1 MTSRPSSLQALF
13 AEMKRR
19 RVFKVMVVYGAVAFV
34 ILQVADIAF
43 EPLGLPAWA
52 MTLVLVLA
60 MTGFPLAIVLAW
72 AFESTPEGMRR
83 PAPAGDEELREIVSQ
98 PKSRRWAS
106 GLLALASMILLFGTG
121 WYMGGGGR
129 GADERTPNRLVSE
142 AQAADLRA
150 IAALPL
156 EDVNG
161 TDENRLIALGI
172 HGDLLTR
179 LSRIGALRVTS
190 RTSVREY
197 EDSELSLREIA
208 DELGVEFILEGSV
221 QSSGNQVR
229 VLVSLVDAVADEKLL
244 WSEQY
249 DHAVTPDNLFDIQA
263 EIAQAVVRELE
274 ARLTSEEEAVLA
286 SLRPAANA
294 VAQQWYYRG
303 LDAWMSGNDAA
314 SAARDAFRR
323 AVDLDSAY
331 AAAWSALAKLESR
344 LVWLGEDRRGE
355 ARAAME
361 RTEALVPRSVEA
373 FLARGYFEYYG
384 RQNYPAALSAFRAA
398 ERLAPSE
405 AEVAVALGLILRR
418 QGEWEASTKALRRA
432 LTLDPRNTEPLYTLA
447 ENLRFLGAHRA
458 ADEVL
463 DRALMIDPRNPLLR
477 AYKVGNLVDLER
489 DVGPARRLADE
500 LALDPGEFN
509 ELQVFA
515 ELAVLAGAY
524 DEALAAYGA
533 FEPEGGLVAEM
544 ERQFWKARTHGLMAD
559 EPWDAAIAAADSTIA
574 LLDRMSDIGVQ
585 GTAYRGLAHALAGRP
600 ARALSLLEEA
610 ERSIRTWEDHVDNT
624 TWALRIIEGYG
635 RLGEVERGFA
645 LLEEM
650 IDRPALDLGVGR
662 LLLSPAYDP
671 YRSDP
676 RFDDLVKRRGR
687 FEADAAAWA
696 EAAGPWLP

>member
-34 ILQVADIAF
+34 ILQIADIAF

-60 MTGFPLAIVLAW
+60 MIGFPLAIVLAW

-83 PAPAGDEELREIVSQ
+83 TAPAGDEELREIVSQ
-98 PKSRRWAS
+98 PRSRRWAS
-106 GLLALASMILLFGTG
+106 GLLALASVVLLFGTG

-129 GADERTPNRLVSE
+129 RDDERAPNRLVSD
-142 AQAADLRA
+142 AHAADLRA

-179 LSRIGALRVTS
+179 LSRIGSLRVTS

-208 DELGVEFILEGSV
+208 DELGVEYILEGSV

-229 VLVSLVDAVADEKLL
+229 VIVSLVDADADEKLL

-274 ARLTSEEEAVLA
+274 ARLTPEEEAVLA

-314 SAARDAFRR
+314 PAARDAFRR
-323 AVDLDSAY
+323 AVDLDSGY
-331 AAAWSALAKLESR
+331 NAAWSALAKLESR

-361 RTEALVPRSVEA
+361 RTEALAPRSVEA

-398 ERLAPSE
+398 ERLAPSD

-418 QGEWEASTKALRRA
+418 EGDWDASTKALRRA
-432 LTLDPRNTEPLYTLA
+432 LALDPRNTESLYTLG
-447 ENLRFLGAHRA
+447 ENFRFLGAYQA

-463 DRALMIDPRNPLLR
+463 DRALMIDPQNSMSR
-477 AYKVGNLVDLER
+477 AYKVSNLVDLER

-509 ELQVFA
+509 ELQA
-515 ELAVLAGAY
+515 LSELAILAGAY
-524 DEALAAYGA
+524 DEALAHYAA
-533 FEPEGGLVAEM
+533 FEPEGVLAEM
-544 ERQFWKARTHGLMAD
+544 ERQFGKARTHGLMAD
-559 EPWDAAIAAADSTIA
+559 EPSDAAIAAADSTIA
-574 LLDRMSDIGVQ
+574 LLDRMSDTGVW
-585 GTAYRGLAHALAGRP
+585 GTTYRGLAHAVAGHP

-610 ERSIRTWEDHVDNT
+610 KRSVRSWEDHVDNT

-635 RLGEVERGFA
+635 RLGEVERGFD

-650 IDRPALDLGVGR
+650 IDRPTVDLGVGR

-696 EAAGPWLP
+696 EANGPWLP